1 MTLHL
6 QMPSQVNNLS
16 PRILVIG
23 VGGAGGNIINSMKL
37 SGVEGV
43 EFINVNTDS
52 QQLKNSKVDKTL
64 QLGPS
69 CTQGLGAGADP
80 ELGKKA
86 ADEVAGEIEEYLEG
100 SHMVFLTAGMGGG
113 TGTGASPVIARIAKD
128 LGILTVGVV
137 TKPFEMEGKRKIN
150 RADEGI
156 LELQKYVDNL
166 IVIPNQNI
174 FHLAKPET
182 SFTDALQFA
191 DNVLIDGVKSMIDVM
206 VNTGIMNH
214 DFADVKAV
222 MSETGKVHLGTGI
235 AEGENRVTE
244 ATEAAISNPLL
255 ENNSMKGAKGVLIN
269 ITCGADTSLHDID
282 LANNLVREEADE
294 DANIIWGVQKDKN
307 LDGKFK
313 ISVVSTGIDNENYY
327 RNLIQNEKNSNI
339 ERIHTLT
346 NEETQLKTTVN
357 ESYEREQQSFFVD
370 LQESSVKRE
379 QKKEVN
385 KEPRILKKEK
395 KKSLIAKLFGLKEK
409 EEFESPKIQEINGN
423 DGSHNEFKNEIK
435 EIIEEKADSEIDTS
449 ELKIK
454 ENDSNLSELAS
465 KINHSLEDEKI
476 KDLETKKSQ
485 NEIDD
490 DLLQIPAFLRRQA
503 N

>member
-385 KEPRILKKEK
+385 KEPRVLKKEK

>member
-80 ELGKKA
+80 ELGKKS

-269 ITCGADTSLHDID
+269 ITCGSDTSLHDID

-339 ERIHTLT
+339 ERIQAHTDEKT
-346 NEETQLKTTVN
+346 KLKTNVN
-357 ESYEREQQSFFVD
+357 EGYEREQQSFFVD
-370 LQESSVKRE
+370 LQESSVKID

-385 KEPRILKKEK
+385 EEPKVLKREK
-395 KKSLIAKLFGLKEK
+395 KKSFIAKILGLKDK

-435 EIIEEKADSEIDTS
+435 EIVEEEADREIDTS
-449 ELKIK
+449 EFKIN
-454 ENDSNLSELAS
+454 ENNSNFSELGP
-465 KINHSLEDEKI
+465 KINNNLEDEKI
-476 KDLETKKSQ
+476 KDLETNKSP